1 MCAPDPNA
9 GIRRQARERNKARI
23 AKYYGNS
30 IKQWNKE
37 ADFKENLKNIRGLG
51 RSRVLSDFQEFAT
64 RARGGALL
72 GKENAA
78 REMFQ
83 KQTVNEGGR
92 SRTRGRGRTME
103 YFSKIA
109 DIDRKQFALATVGE
123 AKLQQGL
130 QQRQQAMERKE
141 RMKLGMGPQF
151 GMPTMLP
158 PKDRAGQFMNSL
170 SFGLNVASGIMALP
184 GVSDRRVKENIKEVG
199 KSPDGYTIY
208 EWNYKG
214 EKAEERYRGV
224 IAQDVVKINPMAVTV
239 MENGLLG
246 VYYDQLDV
254 ELEAA

>member
-51 RSRVLSDFQEFAT
+51 RSRVLSDFQQYAT
-64 RARGGALL
+64 QARGKALL

-92 SRTRGRGRTME
+92 SRTRGRGRTMA

-123 AKLQQGL
+123 AKVQQGL

-158 PKDRAGQFMNSL
+158 PKDRAGQFMNSV
-170 SFGLNVASGIMALP
+170 SFGLNVASGLMAF
-184 GVSDRRVKENIKEVG
+184 SDRRLKDDITKVG
-199 KSPDGYTIY
+199 VSPKGYDIY
-208 EWNYKG
+208 EWTYRARPN
-214 EKAEERYRGV
+214 ERWRGV
-224 IAQDVVKINPMAVTV
+224 IAQEVVKKNPMAVGV
-239 MENGLLG
+239 LPSGFLG
-246 VYYDQLDV
+246 VYYDMLDV
-254 ELEAA
+254 DLEAA

>member
-23 AKYYGNS
+23 AKYYGDS

-37 ADFKENLKNIRGLG
+37 SDFKENLKNIRGLG

-64 RARGGALL
+64 KARGGALL
-72 GKENAA
+72 GKQNAA

-123 AKLQQGL
+123 AKVQQGL

-158 PKDRAGQFMNSL
+158 PKDRAGQFMNSV
-170 SFGLNVASGIMALP
+170 SFGLNVASGLMAF
-184 GVSDRRVKENIKEVG
+184 SDRRLKDDITKVG
-199 KSPDGYTIY
+199 VSPKGYDIY
-208 EWNYKG
+208 EWTYRARPN
-214 EKAEERYRGV
+214 ERWRGV
-224 IAQDVVKINPMAVTV
+224 IAQEVVKKNPMAVGV
-239 MENGLLG
+239 LPSGFLG
-246 VYYDQLDV
+246 VYYDMLDV
-254 ELEAA
+254 DLEAA

>member
-23 AKYYGNS
+23 AKYYGDS

-37 ADFKENLKNIRGLG
+37 SDFKENLKNIRGLG

-64 RARGGALL
+64 KARGGALL
-72 GKENAA
+72 GKQNAA

-123 AKLQQGL
+123 AKVQQGL

-158 PKDRAGQFMNSL
+158 PKDTAGQFMNSV
-170 SFGLNVASGIMALP
+170 SFGLNVASGLMAF
-184 GVSDRRVKENIKEVG
+184 SDRRLKDDITKVG
-199 KSPDGYTIY
+199 VSPKGYDIY
-208 EWNYKG
+208 EWTYRARPN
-214 EKAEERYRGV
+214 ERWRGV
-224 IAQDVVKINPMAVTV
+224 IAQEVVKKNPMAVGV
-239 MENGLLG
+239 LPSGFLG
-246 VYYDQLDV
+246 VYYDMLDV
-254 ELEAA
+254 DLEAA